1 MSEALSQPARRHV
14 FLDKAQPASYK
25 AAAGLSDQVGA
36 AAEAAGLDR
45 RFVELI
51 NLRVSQVNG
60 CAYCLDLHHRRAI
73 EAGESERRIAVLDAW
88 QETALFDERE
98 RAALQLAESI
108 TRLPEPLE
116 RAYVEDH
123 ARAVLG
129 DEAYS
134 AVAWVA
140 ITMNAFNRISITSHH
155 PVK

>member
-1 MSEALSQPARRHV
+1 MNQAAPRRHV
-14 FLDKAQPASYK
+14 FLDKAVPAAYK
-25 AAAGLSDQVGA
+25 AAVALSEQAGA

-45 RFVELI
+45 RFVELV
-51 NLRVSQVNG
+51 NLRISQING
-60 CAYCLDLHHRRAI
+60 CAFCLDLHHRNAI

-88 QETALFDERE
+88 SETSLFSEQEQ
-98 RAALQLAESI
+98 AALQLAESI
-108 TRLPEPLE
+108 TRLPEPDE
-116 RAYVEDH
+116 RTYAEDM

-140 ITMNAFNRISITSHH
+140 ITLNAFNRISITSHH

>member
-1 MSEALSQPARRHV
+1 MSETLNQPARRHV
-14 FLDKAQPASYK
+14 FLDKAVPAAYK
-25 AAAGLSDQVGA
+25 AAAGLSGQVGA

-45 RFVELI
+45 RFVELL
-51 NLRVSQVNG
+51 NLRVSQING

-108 TRLPEPLE
+108 TRLPDPLD
-116 RAYVEDH
+116 RLYAEDE

-129 DEAYS
+129 DEAYA